1 MPKKTKNGKSSAE
14 YYAENKESLAKKR
27 AYQREYNKKPEQ
39 VKKRVELASKNRKAG
54 TYGNGDG
61 KDYDHAT
68 NRMTKASTN
77 RGRTGRNSPGT
88 SGDRRARGGKK
99 K

>member
-1 MPKKTKNGKSSAE
+1 MPSKKKAGKSSAE
-14 YYAENKESLAKKR
+14 YYKDSKESLEKKR

-39 VKKRVELASKNRKAG
+39 VEKRKELVKLNREKG

-61 KDYDHAT
+61 KDVAH
-68 NRMTKASTN
+68 TKNGKTRLQDASKN
-77 RGRTGRNSPGT
+77 RGDKKTT

>member
-1 MPKKTKNGKSSAE
+1 MPAKKSGKSSAD
-14 YYAENKESLAKKR
+14 YYKESPESLAKKR
-27 AYQREYNKKPEQ
+27 AYQREYNKKPSQ
-39 VKKRVELASKNRKAG
+39 VKKRVDLASKNRKAG

-61 KDYDHAT
+61 KDFDHAT

-77 RGRTGRNSPGT
+77 RGRTGKNGSPAT
-88 SGDRRARGGKK
+88 TGDRKARGKK